1 MIDCENLIAEYKYN
15 LNELTSFVKVLLTAA
30 EQENTILTQED
41 IEHNIE
47 MVYEKL
53 VRLNDQ
59 ITIIKKHYIIINL
72 LVK

>member
-59 ITIIKKHYIIINL
+59 ITIIKKHYIIINF